1 MTHSTQ
7 KLSLGLLLGLSIGL
21 LSGCQNSETG
31 PVEKAGQQVDQAV
44 VKVGE
49 KIEQAG
55 ESIQESAQADKKQ
68 P

>member
-1 MTHSTQ
+1 MTHVTQ
-7 KLSLGLLLGLSIGL
+7 KLSLVLLLGLSIGL
-21 LSGCQNSETG
+21 LSGCQNGETG